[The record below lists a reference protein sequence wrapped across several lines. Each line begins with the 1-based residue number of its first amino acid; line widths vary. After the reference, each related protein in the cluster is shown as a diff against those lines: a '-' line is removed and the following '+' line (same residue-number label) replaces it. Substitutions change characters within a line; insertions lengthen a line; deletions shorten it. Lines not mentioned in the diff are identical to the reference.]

1 MQDFGLVVIG
11 AHSGLFLK
19 DLVSEYQDQNILLV
33 EPVPYNYEILLQG
46 GNVKKILIYL
56 LSIGIFGVASIANS
70 QTIRIGTEGAY
81 PPWNNLN
88 SAGELEGAEIDFG
101 NEACERMGVTCEWVT
116 QDWDGIIPALLQG
129 KYDIIIA
136 GMSITEERKEKVNFT
151 TGYMTDGA
159 RFAVLKNS
167 GLANLNIAGMAKVNL
182 NNAGGKEQAA
192 IGQLIAAMD
201 GKTVCVQSST
211 IHQNFLEKHMS
222 GAVDVELY
230 QAVDDHNLDLAAGRC
245 DAVLADVG
253 SIIDFM
259 ESDGGVDVAFTGPT
273 FSGGV
278 FGDGVGGAVRKEDTD
293 ILEMWNAAIAEM
305 SKDGT
310 TAEITKEW
318 FGRDIS
324 M

>member
-1 MQDFGLVVIG
+1 MKK
-11 AHSGLFLK
+11 FL
-19 DLVSEYQDQNILLV
+19 LILLS
-33 EPVPYNYEILLQG
+33 
-46 GNVKKILIYL
+46 
-56 LSIGIFGVASIANS
+56 LSLFSVATISNAKS
-70 QTIRIGTEGAY
+70 IRIGTEGAY
-81 PPWNNLN
+81 PPWNNIN
-88 SAGELEGAEIDFG
+88 SAGDLEGAEIDFG
-101 NEACERMGVTCEWVT
+101 NEACARMGVDCEWVT

-151 TGYMTDGA
+151 NGYMTDGA
-159 RFAVLKNS
+159 RFAVLKGS
-167 GLANLNIAGMAKVNL
+167 GLADLSIAKKVNL

-201 GKTVCVQSST
+201 GATVCVQSST

-222 GAVDVELY
+222 GAVDVKLY

-245 DAVLADVG
+245 DAILADVG

-259 ESDGGVDVAFTGPT
+259 ESGGGVDVAFTGPT

-278 FGDGVGGAVRKEDTD
+278 FGDGVGGAVRKEDND
-293 ILEMWNAAIAEM
+293 ILEMWNSAISEM

-310 TAEITKEW
+310 TAEITKKW

>member
-1 MQDFGLVVIG
+1 M
-11 AHSGLFLK
+11 
-19 DLVSEYQDQNILLV
+19 
-33 EPVPYNYEILLQG
+33 
-46 GNVKKILIYL
+46 KKILLSL
-56 LSIGIFGVASIANS
+56 LALAMLSSISLANAKS
-70 QTIRIGTEGAY
+70 IRIGTEGAY

-101 NEACERMGVTCEWVT
+101 NEACKRMSVECEWVT
-116 QDWDGIIPALLQG
+116 QDWDGIIPALLNG

-136 GMSITEERKEKVNFT
+136 GMSITEERKQKVNFT

-159 RFAVLKNS
+159 RFAVLKDS
-167 GLANLNIAGMAKVNL
+167 GLADLSIAGMAKVNL

-192 IGQLIAAMD
+192 IGQLIAAMN

-211 IHQNFLEKHMS
+211 IHQNFLEKHMA
-222 GAVDVELY
+222 GAVEVRLY

-245 DAVLADVG
+245 DAILADVG

-259 ESDGGVDVAFTGPT
+259 ESDGGVNIAFTGPT

-293 ILEMWNAAIAEM
+293 ILEMWNSAIAEM
-305 SKDGT
+305 SADGT
-310 TAEITKEW
+310 TAAITKQW

>member
-1 MQDFGLVVIG
+1 M
-11 AHSGLFLK
+11 
-19 DLVSEYQDQNILLV
+19 
-33 EPVPYNYEILLQG
+33 
-46 GNVKKILIYL
+46 KKILIYL

-101 NEACERMGVTCEWVT
+101 NEACKRMGVTCEWVT

-222 GAVDVELY
+222 GAVDVKLY

-259 ESDGGVDVAFTGPT
+259 ESDGGIDVAFTGPT

>member
-1 MQDFGLVVIG
+1 M
-11 AHSGLFLK
+11 
-19 DLVSEYQDQNILLV
+19 
-33 EPVPYNYEILLQG
+33 
-46 GNVKKILIYL
+46 KKFIIYL

-192 IGQLIAAMD
+192 IGQLIASMD

-222 GAVDVELY
+222 GAVDVKLY

>member
-1 MQDFGLVVIG
+1 M
-11 AHSGLFLK
+11 
-19 DLVSEYQDQNILLV
+19 
-33 EPVPYNYEILLQG
+33 
-46 GNVKKILIYL
+46 KKILIYL

-101 NEACERMGVTCEWVT
+101 NEACKRMGVTCEWVT

-159 RFAVLKNS
+159 RFAVLKDS
-167 GLANLNIAGMAKVNL
+167 GLADLNIAGMAKVNL

-222 GAVDVELY
+222 GAVKVKLY
-230 QAVDDHNLDLAAGRC
+230 QSVDDHNLDLRAGRC

-259 ESDGGVDVAFTGPT
+259 ESGGGVNVAFTGPT

-278 FGDGVGGAVRKEDTD
+278 FGDGVGGAIRKEDTD
-293 ILEMWNAAIAEM
+293 ILDMWNEVIAEM
-305 SKDGT
+305 SADGT
-310 TAEITKEW
+310 TAEITKKW

>member
-1 MQDFGLVVIG
+1 M
-11 AHSGLFLK
+11 
-19 DLVSEYQDQNILLV
+19 
-33 EPVPYNYEILLQG
+33 
-46 GNVKKILIYL
+46 KKIILSL
-56 LSIGIFGVASIANS
+56 LAISMLSFTTIANS
-70 QTIRIGTEGAY
+70 KSIRIGTEGAY

-88 SAGELEGAEIDFG
+88 AAGELEGAEIDFG
-101 NEACERMGVTCEWVT
+101 NEACKRMGVDCEWVT
-116 QDWDGIIPALLQG
+116 QDWDGIIPALLNG

-151 TGYMTDGA
+151 NGYMTDGA
-159 RFAVLKNS
+159 RFAVLKSS
-167 GLANLNIAGMAKVNL
+167 GLAGMNVGASKVNL

-222 GAVDVELY
+222 GAVEVRLY

-245 DAVLADVG
+245 DAILADVG
-253 SIIDFM
+253 SIIDFI
-259 ESDGGVDVAFTGPT
+259 ESDGGVDVTFTGPT

-278 FGDGVGGAVRKEDTD
+278 FGDGVGGAIRKEDTD
-293 ILEMWNAAIAEM
+293 ILEMWNKVIAEM
-305 SKDGT
+305 SADGT
-310 TAEITKEW
+310 TAKITEQW

>member
-1 MQDFGLVVIG
+1 MKKFLLVVLSLSVFGL
-11 AHSGLFLK
+11 
-19 DLVSEYQDQNILLV
+19 
-33 EPVPYNYEILLQG
+33 
-46 GNVKKILIYL
+46 
-56 LSIGIFGVASIANS
+56 ASIANS

-81 PPWNNLN
+81 PPWNNIN
-88 SAGELEGAEIDFG
+88 SAGDLEGAEIDFG
-101 NEACERMGVTCEWVT
+101 NEACEENGRNMRMGNSR
-116 QDWDGIIPALLQG
+116 WDGIIPALLQG

-159 RFAVLKNS
+159 RFAVLKDS
-167 GLANLNIAGMAKVNL
+167 GLSDLNIAGMAKVNL

-222 GAVDVELY
+222 GAVDVKLY

-245 DAVLADVG
+245 DAILADVG

-259 ESDGGVDVAFTGPT
+259 ESDGGVDVAFHWTN
-273 FSGGV
+273 FFWRS
-278 FGDGVGGAVRKEDTD
+278 
-293 ILEMWNAAIAEM
+293 IW
-305 SKDGT
+305 
-310 TAEITKEW
+310 
-318 FGRDIS
+318 
-324 M
+324 

>member
-1 MQDFGLVVIG
+1 
-11 AHSGLFLK
+11 
-19 DLVSEYQDQNILLV
+19 
-33 EPVPYNYEILLQG
+33 
-46 GNVKKILIYL
+46 VKKILLIISL
-56 LSIGIFGVASIANS
+56 FVLGLTSLANS

-81 PPWNNLN
+81 PPWNNIN
-88 SAGELEGAEIDFG
+88 SAGDLEGAEIDFG

-129 KYDIIIA
+129 KYDIIVA

-151 TGYMTDGA
+151 TGYMTDPA
-159 RFAVLKNS
+159 SFAVLKNS
-167 GLANLNIAGMAKVNL
+167 GLANLNIAGMSKVNL

-192 IGQLIAAMD
+192 IGQLIAAMN
-201 GKTVCVQSST
+201 GATVCVQSST

-222 GAVDVELY
+222 GAVKVKLY
-230 QAVDDHNLDLAAGRC
+230 QSVDDHNIDLAAGRC
-245 DAVLADVG
+245 DAILADVG
-253 SIIDFM
+253 SIVDFM
-259 ESDGGVDVAFTGPT
+259 ESDSGIDVALTGPK

-293 ILEMWNAAIAEM
+293 ILEMWNNVIAEM

-310 TAEITKEW
+310 TAEITKKW

>member
-1 MQDFGLVVIG
+1 MKNFI
-11 AHSGLFLK
+11 
-19 DLVSEYQDQNILLV
+19 
-33 EPVPYNYEILLQG
+33 
-46 GNVKKILIYL
+46 IYL

-222 GAVDVELY
+222 GAVDVKLY

-278 FGDGVGGAVRKEDTD
+278 FGDGVGGAVRKEDTE

>member
-1 MQDFGLVVIG
+1 
-11 AHSGLFLK
+11 
-19 DLVSEYQDQNILLV
+19 
-33 EPVPYNYEILLQG
+33 
-46 GNVKKILIYL
+46 VKKFLLIV
-56 LSIGIFGVASIANS
+56 LSLSVFGIATIANS

-81 PPWNNLN
+81 PPWNNIN
-88 SAGELEGAEIDFG
+88 SAGDLEGAEIDFG

-159 RFAVLKNS
+159 RFAVLKDS
-167 GLANLNIAGMAKVNL
+167 GLADLNIAGMAKVNL

-222 GAVDVELY
+222 GAVDVKLY

-245 DAVLADVG
+245 DAILADVG

-278 FGDGVGGAVRKEDTD
+278 FGDGVGGAIRKEDKD
-293 ILEMWNAAIAEM
+293 ILEMWNAVISEM

-310 TAEITKEW
+310 TAEITKKW

>member
-1 MQDFGLVVIG
+1 M
-11 AHSGLFLK
+11 
-19 DLVSEYQDQNILLV
+19 
-33 EPVPYNYEILLQG
+33 
-46 GNVKKILIYL
+46 KKKL
-56 LSIGIFGVASIANS
+56 LSFIALIALCLTNVAYSK
-70 QTIRIGTEGAY
+70 TIRIGTEGAY

-88 SAGELEGAEIDFG
+88 SAGDLEGAEIDFG
-101 NEACERMGVTCEWVT
+101 NEACKRMGVTCEWIT
-116 QDWDGIIPALLQG
+116 QDWDGIIPALLNG

-159 RFAVLKNS
+159 RFAVLKDS
-167 GLANLNIAGMAKVNL
+167 GLSDLAIGGMAKVNL

-192 IGQLIAAMD
+192 IGQLIAAMN

-211 IHQNFLEKHMS
+211 IHQNFLEQHMS
-222 GAVDVELY
+222 GAVEVSLY
-230 QAVDDHNLDLAAGRC
+230 QSVDDHNLDLAAGRC
-245 DAVLADVG
+245 DAILADVG

-293 ILEMWNAAIAEM
+293 ILEMWNKVIAEM
-305 SKDGT
+305 SADGT
-310 TAEITKEW
+310 TANITKQW

>member
-1 MQDFGLVVIG
+1 M
-11 AHSGLFLK
+11 
-19 DLVSEYQDQNILLV
+19 
-33 EPVPYNYEILLQG
+33 
-46 GNVKKILIYL
+46 KKFL
-56 LSIGIFGVASIANS
+56 LSLLALSLLSLTTIANAKS
-70 QTIRIGTEGAY
+70 IRIGTEGAY

-88 SAGELEGAEIDFG
+88 SAGDLEGAEIDFG
-101 NEACERMGVTCEWVT
+101 NEACTRMGVECEWVT
-116 QDWDGIIPALLQG
+116 QDWDGIIPALLNG

-136 GMSITEERKEKVNFT
+136 GMSITEERKQKVNFT
-151 TGYMTDGA
+151 NGYMTDGA

-167 GLANLNIAGMAKVNL
+167 GLANLSVAKFTGGVNKVNL

-192 IGQLIAAMD
+192 IGQLNAAME

-211 IHQNFLEKHMS
+211 IHQNFIEKHMA
-222 GAVDVELY
+222 GAVEMNLY
-230 QAVDDHNLDLAAGRC
+230 QTVDDHNLDLATGRC
-245 DAVLADVG
+245 DAILADVG

-293 ILEMWNAAIAEM
+293 ILEMWNKAIAEM
-305 SKDGT
+305 SADGT
-310 TAEITKEW
+310 TAEITKKW

>member
-1 MQDFGLVVIG
+1 MKKFLLIVLSLGVLGL
-11 AHSGLFLK
+11 
-19 DLVSEYQDQNILLV
+19 
-33 EPVPYNYEILLQG
+33 
-46 GNVKKILIYL
+46 
-56 LSIGIFGVASIANS
+56 ASFANS

-81 PPWNNLN
+81 PPWNNIN

-101 NEACERMGVTCEWVT
+101 NEACKRMGVSCEWVT

-136 GMSITEERKEKVNFT
+136 GMSITEERKQKVNFT
-151 TGYMTDGA
+151 NGYMTDGA
-159 RFAVLKNS
+159 RFAVLKDS
-167 GLANLNIAGMAKVNL
+167 GLADLNIAGMAKVNL

-222 GAVDVELY
+222 GAVDVKLY

-245 DAVLADVG
+245 DAILADVG

-293 ILEMWNAAIAEM
+293 ILEMWNSAISEM

-310 TAEITKEW
+310 TAEITKRW

>member
-1 MQDFGLVVIG
+1 M
-11 AHSGLFLK
+11 
-19 DLVSEYQDQNILLV
+19 
-33 EPVPYNYEILLQG
+33 
-46 GNVKKILIYL
+46 KKILIYL
-56 LSIGIFGVASIANS
+56 LSIGVFGVASIANS

-101 NEACERMGVTCEWVT
+101 NEACKRMGVTCEWVT

-222 GAVDVELY
+222 GAVDVKLY

-278 FGDGVGGAVRKEDTD
+278 FGDGVGGAVRKEDTN

>member
-1 MQDFGLVVIG
+1 M
-11 AHSGLFLK
+11 
-19 DLVSEYQDQNILLV
+19 
-33 EPVPYNYEILLQG
+33 
-46 GNVKKILIYL
+46 KKILVSLIA
-56 LSIGIFGVASIANS
+56 LSVLSLTTIANAKS
-70 QTIRIGTEGAY
+70 IRIGTEGAY

-101 NEACERMGVTCEWVT
+101 NEACKRMGVECEWVT
-116 QDWDGIIPALLQG
+116 QDWDGIIPALLNG

-136 GMSITEERKEKVNFT
+136 GMSITEERKQKVNFT

-159 RFAVLKNS
+159 RFAVLKGS
-167 GLANLNIAGMAKVNL
+167 GLADLSVAGMAKVNL

-192 IGQLIAAMD
+192 IGQLNAAMD

-211 IHQNFLEKHMS
+211 IHQNFIEQHMA
-222 GAVDVELY
+222 GAVDMKLY
-230 QAVDDHNLDLAAGRC
+230 QTVDDHNLDLATGRC
-245 DAVLADVG
+245 DAILADVG

-293 ILEMWNAAIAEM
+293 ILDMWNTVIAEM
-305 SKDGT
+305 SADGT
-310 TAEITKEW
+310 TAEITKNW

>member
-1 MQDFGLVVIG
+1 M
-11 AHSGLFLK
+11 K
-19 DLVSEYQDQNILLV
+19 NILLV
-33 EPVPYNYEILLQG
+33 V
-46 GNVKKILIYL
+46 
-56 LSIGIFGVASIANS
+56 LSLSVFGLASVANS

-81 PPWNNLN
+81 PPWNNIN
-88 SAGELEGAEIDFG
+88 SAGDLEGAEIDFG

-159 RFAVLKNS
+159 RFAVLKDS
-167 GLANLNIAGMAKVNL
+167 GLADLNIAGMSKVNL

-222 GAVDVELY
+222 GAVDVKLY

-278 FGDGVGGAVRKEDTD
+278 FGDGVGGAVRKEDTE
-293 ILEMWNAAIAEM
+293 ILDMWNAAISEM

>member
-1 MQDFGLVVIG
+1 MKKFLLIVLSLSVLGL
-11 AHSGLFLK
+11 
-19 DLVSEYQDQNILLV
+19 
-33 EPVPYNYEILLQG
+33 
-46 GNVKKILIYL
+46 
-56 LSIGIFGVASIANS
+56 ASIANS

-81 PPWNNLN
+81 PPWNNIN
-88 SAGELEGAEIDFG
+88 SAGDLEGAEIDFG
-101 NEACERMGVTCEWVT
+101 NEACKRMGVTCEWVT

-159 RFAVLKNS
+159 RFAVLKDS
-167 GLANLNIAGMAKVNL
+167 GLADLNIAGMSKVNL

-201 GKTVCVQSST
+201 GMTVCVQSST

-222 GAVDVELY
+222 GAVDVKLY

-245 DAVLADVG
+245 DAILADVG

-278 FGDGVGGAVRKEDTD
+278 FGDGVGGAVRKEDGD
-293 ILEMWNAAIAEM
+293 ILEMWNAAISEM

-310 TAEITKEW
+310 TAEITKDW

>member
-1 MQDFGLVVIG
+1 
-11 AHSGLFLK
+11 
-19 DLVSEYQDQNILLV
+19 
-33 EPVPYNYEILLQG
+33 
-46 GNVKKILIYL
+46 VKKFIIYL

-222 GAVDVELY
+222 GAVDVKLY

-293 ILEMWNAAIAEM
+293 ILDMWNAAIAEM

>member
-1 MQDFGLVVIG
+1 M
-11 AHSGLFLK
+11 
-19 DLVSEYQDQNILLV
+19 
-33 EPVPYNYEILLQG
+33 
-46 GNVKKILIYL
+46 KKILIYL

-159 RFAVLKNS
+159 RFAVLKDS

-222 GAVDVELY
+222 GAVDVKLY

-278 FGDGVGGAVRKEDTD
+278 FGDGVGGAVRKEDTE

>member
-1 MQDFGLVVIG
+1 M
-11 AHSGLFLK
+11 
-19 DLVSEYQDQNILLV
+19 
-33 EPVPYNYEILLQG
+33 
-46 GNVKKILIYL
+46 KKILIYL

-88 SAGELEGAEIDFG
+88 SAGDLEGAEIDFG
-101 NEACERMGVTCEWVT
+101 NEACKRMGVTCEWVT

-222 GAVDVELY
+222 GAVDVKLY

-278 FGDGVGGAVRKEDTD
+278 FGDGVGGAVRKEDAD

>member
-1 MQDFGLVVIG
+1 MKKFLLVVLSLG
-11 AHSGLFLK
+11 VLGL
-19 DLVSEYQDQNILLV
+19 
-33 EPVPYNYEILLQG
+33 
-46 GNVKKILIYL
+46 
-56 LSIGIFGVASIANS
+56 ASIANS

-159 RFAVLKNS
+159 RFAVLKDS
-167 GLANLNIAGMAKVNL
+167 GLADLNIAGMAKVNL

-222 GAVDVELY
+222 GAVDVKLY

-245 DAVLADVG
+245 DAILADVG

-259 ESDGGVDVAFTGPT
+259 ESDGGVDVSFTGPT

-278 FGDGVGGAVRKEDTD
+278 FGDGVGGAVRKEDND
-293 ILEMWNAAIAEM
+293 ILEMWNAVISEM

-310 TAEITKEW
+310 TAEITKRW

>member
-1 MQDFGLVVIG
+1 M
-11 AHSGLFLK
+11 
-19 DLVSEYQDQNILLV
+19 
-33 EPVPYNYEILLQG
+33 
-46 GNVKKILIYL
+46 KKILLIL
-56 LSIGIFGVASIANS
+56 LSLSLFSLATISNAK
-70 QTIRIGTEGAY
+70 TIRIGTEGAY

-88 SAGELEGAEIDFG
+88 SAGDLEGAEIDFG
-101 NEACERMGVTCEWVT
+101 NEACARMSVDCEWVT

-151 TGYMTDGA
+151 NGYMTDGA
-159 RFAVLKNS
+159 RFAVLKGS
-167 GLANLNIAGMAKVNL
+167 GLADLSIAKKVNL

-201 GKTVCVQSST
+201 GATVCVQSST

-222 GAVDVELY
+222 GAVNVKLY

-245 DAVLADVG
+245 DAILADVG

-293 ILEMWNAAIAEM
+293 ILEMFNKVIAEM
-305 SKDGT
+305 SEDGT
-310 TAEITKEW
+310 TAAITKEW

>member
-1 MQDFGLVVIG
+1 M
-11 AHSGLFLK
+11 
-19 DLVSEYQDQNILLV
+19 
-33 EPVPYNYEILLQG
+33 
-46 GNVKKILIYL
+46 KKILIYL

-101 NEACERMGVTCEWVT
+101 NEACKRMGVTCEWVT

-167 GLANLNIAGMAKVNL
+167 GLANLNIAGMSKVNL

-201 GKTVCVQSST
+201 GKTICVQSST

-222 GAVDVELY
+222 GAVDVKLY

>member
-1 MQDFGLVVIG
+1 M
-11 AHSGLFLK
+11 
-19 DLVSEYQDQNILLV
+19 
-33 EPVPYNYEILLQG
+33 
-46 GNVKKILIYL
+46 KKFIIYL

-222 GAVDVELY
+222 GAVDVKLY

-278 FGDGVGGAVRKEDTD
+278 FGDGVGGAVRKEDMN
-293 ILEMWNAAIAEM
+293 ILEMWNAAISEM

>member
-1 MQDFGLVVIG
+1 M
-11 AHSGLFLK
+11 
-19 DLVSEYQDQNILLV
+19 
-33 EPVPYNYEILLQG
+33 
-46 GNVKKILIYL
+46 KKILLIL
-56 LSIGIFGVASIANS
+56 LSLSLFSLATISNAK
-70 QTIRIGTEGAY
+70 TIRIGTEGAY

-88 SAGELEGAEIDFG
+88 SAGDLEGAEIDFG
-101 NEACERMGVTCEWVT
+101 NEACARMSVDCEWVT

-151 TGYMTDGA
+151 TGYMTDPA
-159 RFAVLKNS
+159 SFAVLKGS
-167 GLANLNIAGMAKVNL
+167 GLANLSVGSEKVNL

-192 IGQLIAAMD
+192 IGQLIAAMN

-211 IHQNFLEKHMS
+211 IHQNFLEKHMA
-222 GAVDVELY
+222 GAVDVRLY

-245 DAVLADVG
+245 DAILADVG

-259 ESDGGVDVAFTGPT
+259 ESGGGVDVAFTGPT

-278 FGDGVGGAVRKEDTD
+278 FGDGVGGAVRKEDTA
-293 ILEMWNAAIAEM
+293 ILEMWNSAISEM

>member
-1 MQDFGLVVIG
+1 MKKF
-11 AHSGLFLK
+11 
-19 DLVSEYQDQNILLV
+19 IL
-33 EPVPYNYEILLQG
+33 
-46 GNVKKILIYL
+46 YL
-56 LSIGIFGVASIANS
+56 LSIGIFGFASIANS

-101 NEACERMGVTCEWVT
+101 NEACKRMGVTCEWVT

-151 TGYMTDGA
+151 SGYMTDGA

-201 GKTVCVQSST
+201 DKTVCVQSST

-222 GAVDVELY
+222 GAVDVKLY